1 MIRLTWEKDD
11 KWEEQK
17 RIDEAIRQAFNV
29 DNPEF
34 AYICGGLRRISVNP
48 KDRRVRTILLR
59 KGIRYYSSVQF
70 FIYCCIHCLP
80 VDVFLDIGSN
90 YGECLFA
97 LPLYAKVKVRGY
109 EANAGLMKYLHKSRL
124 YNDDIKDIAVARC
137 AVAGRAGEKLSFYID
152 TEWSGKSSVLLGKKR
167 NNVFRVEVPTT
178 SIDDEVD
185 RIGGCRL
192 LLVKVD
198 VEGFEPQV
206 MEGAARVNRELD
218 NIIYLLEFDSKYL
231 KRGGVEPKEFFNQ
244 LAGQFKVYKLSSR
257 RIAPVADIDHLLA
270 QQEFAPRIHVDLVL
284 TKFGESQISDAFEQK
299 IAAKDLKA
307 MSESLWEL

>member
-1 MIRLTWEKDD
+1 
-11 KWEEQK
+11 
-17 RIDEAIRQAFNV
+17 
-29 DNPEF
+29 
-34 AYICGGLRRISVNP
+34 
-48 KDRRVRTILLR
+48 
-59 KGIRYYSSVQF
+59 
-70 FIYCCIHCLP
+70 
-80 VDVFLDIGSN
+80 
-90 YGECLFA
+90 
-97 LPLYAKVKVRGY
+97 
-109 EANAGLMKYLHKSRL
+109 
-124 YNDDIKDIAVARC
+124 
-137 AVAGRAGEKLSFYID
+137 
-152 TEWSGKSSVLLGKKR
+152 
-167 NNVFRVEVPTT
+167 VPTT
-178 SIDDEVD
+178 SIDDEMS